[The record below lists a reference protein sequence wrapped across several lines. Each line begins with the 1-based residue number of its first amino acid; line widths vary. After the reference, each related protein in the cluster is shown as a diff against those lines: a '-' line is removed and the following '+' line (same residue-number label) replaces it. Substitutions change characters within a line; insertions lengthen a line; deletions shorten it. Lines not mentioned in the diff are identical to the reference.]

1 MFNNFSFRYSSLLD
15 DINYFYNALRKEGV
29 DSDTLL
35 DEYLTKIFYK
45 MSVPKDDIEKSVKYF
60 NVLFKNPELVKN
72 LDTLLEKFN
81 HYNLNVDLVID
92 IANKRGI
99 IGRRIKQLVG
109 SSDFSFDVNSA
120 KTKMQSYEIYK
131 DYLNNPILLE
141 NYNKTYNN
149 ALPLEE
155 VKEKLSSLENEMPR
169 IKEILFKSE
178 SEENEKKSKIIL
190 LPFNH
195 SILEIEKVSEDCLK
209 IIHKMGGSIERTIG
223 YIEWVKF
230 FTSRAKYLKPLFE
243 KIVLDEKE
251 NNLRVEDPNLNSKV
265 LDIIKLDKDRFIDEY
280 LKLSDLSNM
289 RENEPFM
296 KKLEKLWDL
305 NNRDPQFISKLNN
318 LENKT
323 LNGKR
328 INFIEVEKYLFLKQ
342 DGIRKRTGRDANWY
356 YYYKNFINDSD
367 QNRLYLENLKYTE
380 AVESG
385 YLPKDW
391 KYENAQKVVR
401 AFKQIISELKTFEKY
416 WVSYKDQK
424 TEYGVSLGELSK
436 LMYDIDRDFS
446 DNIIFHDMNNL
457 NGYFD
462 DVKFKKIFD
471 PQCTYNASEKF
482 ELLLENFIAGNIT
495 GRMEILNNMMPV
507 KLMRLVDQKFP
518 DLGEQFEKNHITS
531 YILDELDLIDIGKR
545 ICKSLDIS
553 ERDLKKI
560 QSKYFSEFYLTN
572 SSFQERDLFEN
583 FEKLDLYPVP
593 ASQVK
598 NIIMYADD
606 KKKSGF
612 RIDFLLPCNV
622 RKYSDDGSFTLD
634 RDVIFVGEY
643 FGFYGPKYEE
653 KSKIKTEW
661 QNNIE
666 KNLSQKCLHIKDL
679 KISSICD
686 VLKEKK
692 IDCKCY
698 DDYVPSKFDINDE
711 HNRKILYL
719 RTQFHNFIYTYLINE
734 LLWMVKYDYAKLNNS
749 NLEIVKEKNKL
760 YIEQFDNLFL
770 SVDKLRPRE
779 IARECISILSNYD
792 MKFKRE
798 QNKRTSGYKL
808 SIRF

>member
-15 DINYFYNALRKEGV
+15 DVNYFYNALRKEGV
-29 DSDTLL
+29 NSENLL

-45 MSVPKDDIEKSVKYF
+45 LSVPKDDIENSVKYF

-72 LDTLLEKFN
+72 IDTLLENFN

-92 IANKRGI
+92 IANKRGVI
-99 IGRRIKQLVG
+99 SRRIEQLVG
-109 SSDFSFDVNSA
+109 SSHYNDDVYNA
-120 KTKMQSYEIYK
+120 KSKMQSYEIYK
-131 DYLNNPILLE
+131 QFLDNPIMLE

-149 ALPLEE
+149 VLPLEE
-155 VKEKLSSLENEMPR
+155 VKEKLSLLENEMPR
-169 IKEILFKSE
+169 IKEILSKSE

-195 SILEIEKVSEDCLK
+195 SILDIEKVSKDCLK
-209 IIHKMGGSIERTIG
+209 IIHKMGVSIDRTIA
-223 YIEWVKF
+223 YIEWIKF
-230 FTSRAKYLKPLFE
+230 FTSKAKYLKPLFE

-251 NNLRVEDPNLNSKV
+251 DNLRVEDPNLNNKV
-265 LDIIKLDKDRFIDEY
+265 LDIIKLDKDKFIDEY

-289 RENEPFM
+289 RENEPFI

-305 NNRDPQFISKLNN
+305 SNRDPQFISKLNN

-328 INFIEVEKYLFLKQ
+328 INFKEVGIYLSLKQ
-342 DGIRKRTGRDANWY
+342 DGIRKRTGRDASWY
-356 YYYKNFINDSD
+356 YENKKFIND
-367 QNRLYLENLKYTE
+367 NRVYLENLKYIE

-385 YLPKDW
+385 YLPKDY
-391 KYENAQKVVR
+391 KYETAQKIVR
-401 AFKQIISELKTFEKY
+401 IHKQVISEVKIFEKY
-416 WVSYKDQK
+416 WASYKDQK
-424 TEYGVSLGELSK
+424 TEYGISLGDLSK
-436 LMYDIDRDFS
+436 LMYDIERDFL

-457 NGYFD
+457 NDYFD

-598 NIIMYADD
+598 NIVMYADD

-686 VLKEKK
+686 VLKDKK

-698 DDYVPSKFDINDE
+698 DDYSPGNFDINNE

-734 LLWMVKYDYAKLNNS
+734 LLWMVKYDYTKLNNS
-749 NLEIVKEKNKL
+749 NLEIVKEKNKS
-760 YIEQFDNLFL
+760 YIQQFDNLFL

-779 IARECISILSNYD
+779 IARECNSILSNYD
-792 MKFKRE
+792 IQFKRE

-808 SIRF
+808 SIRR